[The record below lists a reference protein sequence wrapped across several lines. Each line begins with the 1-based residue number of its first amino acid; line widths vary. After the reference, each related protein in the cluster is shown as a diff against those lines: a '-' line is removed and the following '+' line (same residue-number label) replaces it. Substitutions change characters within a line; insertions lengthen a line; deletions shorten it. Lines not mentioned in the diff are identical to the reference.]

1 MIVIRFRPN
10 ARLDGLHLVKVVSG
24 WPGARLVPP
33 VSVTLDLEA
42 APEPSAEARRMG
54 QRRSD
59 NSRGRGHSTQ
69 GSWWTARAL
78 TGEVKAGFNK
88 ADVLRV
94 PERSPRAE
102 DGLFSRLLSLLQAID
117 AG

>member
-1 MIVIRFRPN
+1 L
-10 ARLDGLHLVKVVSG
+10 A
-24 WPGARLVPP
+24 
-33 VSVTLDLEA
+33 
-42 APEPSAEARRMG
+42 
-54 QRRSD
+54 
-59 NSRGRGHSTQ
+59 
-69 GSWWTARAL
+69 
-78 TGEVKAGFNK
+78 GEVKAGFNK